1 MSRKPFF
8 PSKTSTNTIS
18 RSVYNKNK
26 GQISIFQLKP
36 WVNPFGKIIYM
47 AALYIGHF
55 HSPESLSFHLKH
67 QQTLFLCIFRTKRNQ
82 VQISIFQLKPW
93 VNPFGKITNNGDSGN
108 WTFSWSRTPFF
119 PSKTSANTIF
129 GSI

>member
-8 PSKTSTNTIS
+8 PSKKSTNTIS

-47 AALYIGHF
+47 VALYIGHF
-55 HSPESLSFHLKH
+55 HSPKSLSFHLKH
-67 QQTLFLCIFRTKRNQ
+67 QQTLFLCLFRTKRNQ
-82 VQISIFQLKPW
+82 LQISIFQLKPW
-93 VNPFGKITNNGDSGN
+93 VNPFGKITNMATLQVGHFHSTENLS
-108 WTFSWSRTPFF
+108 FHLKHQHVMVHS
-119 PSKTSANTIF
+119 
-129 GSI
+129 